1 MRIDI
6 VTIFP
11 EYFGPLGVSLIGK
24 AAARGDIDFH
34 VHDLREWAHDI
45 HRTVDDAPFGGGPGM
60 VMKAQVWAEALE
72 EIAPPAALPAALGR
86 PAPDAP
92 APDAAAPDGSA
103 PDGPAL
109 AGAVP
114 EPAPAP
120 AARGVPAPA
129 LAAPGGSGPRLIVPT
144 PSGVPF
150 TQASAARY
158 TGCSQL
164 IFACGRYEGID
175 ARFIDEARSRMP
187 VDEVSIGDY
196 VLAGGEAAVLVMV
209 EAVSRLLPGVLGNER
224 SASDDSFGGASSGAG
239 ARPDGGSAGG
249 PALPGALGAGAP
261 GGWSDSGWSA
271 GDGWSSGRTETASMA
286 GLLEGP
292 VYTRPRV
299 WRGREVPE
307 VLLSGDHAAIAR
319 WRRDA
324 ALLRTAANRPDLIWR
339 AAADPGTLGPR
350 DWQVLSAMGLS
361 GVVRREGAEPD
372 VGGTAGEPARLPAGP
387 ENMAH

>member
-1 MRIDI
+1 VRIDI

-24 AAARGDIDFH
+24 AAARGDIEFH

-60 VMKAQVWAEALE
+60 VMKAQVWAEALD
-72 EIAPPAALPAALGR
+72 EIAPPAA
-86 PAPDAP
+86 D
-92 APDAAAPDGSA
+92 DAARHAPDGAA
-103 PDGPAL
+103 PPGSPL
-109 AGAVP
+109 
-114 EPAPAP
+114 AP

-129 LAAPGGSGPRLIVPT
+129 PAAPGGGPRLIVPT

-209 EAVSRLLPGVLGNER
+209 EAISRLLPGVLGNQR
-224 SASDDSFGGASSGAG
+224 SVSDDTFGGVSSGAG
-239 ARPDGGSAGG
+239 TPPDGEPAGG
-249 PALPGALGAGAP
+249 LVLPGAPGAVSP
-261 GGWSDSGWSA
+261 GGWSGGGWSDGGWSG
-271 GDGWSSGRTETASMA
+271 GDDWSSGGTGTGAGTGASMA

-339 AAADPGTLGPR
+339 AAADPGTLSPR

-361 GVVRREGAEPD
+361 GVVRRAGAEPD
-372 VGGTAGEPARLPAGP
+372 VGGMAGGPARLPVGA